1 MSRVLSK
8 PRGVA
13 SDAIMRRALW
23 CLLVLAGVA
32 LLVFTSAPAGAA
44 SASIEEAYKRE
55 FAFLEAERHSLEQR
69 ISQLEKDHARQVAE
83 ARAALDALQG
93 QVMTKALTADSLQ
106 EALLNTERQA
116 DVAGEGAD
124 VVETLLTQV
133 EATLEKG
140 GVKLPELPAGDPYS
154 ARLEQLQRGFDA
166 ALPLLAKAGTVRRSA
181 SEYFSGSGEKISG
194 DVLYVGGVAAYGLA
208 QGGLGAL
215 APAGE
220 GRLKLWPQ
228 AGGVDTARVLSE
240 GGTPKQL
247 GLFLYESLDKG
258 VEQRHDKTVREV
270 VESGGEIGWVIVV
283 GGVLALLLVLAR
295 ALILLPNSVDAG
307 AVIERMRP
315 HLQNKQ
321 FGAALAIAEKTRGA
335 LGRVL
340 SATLRGIERP
350 REQLEDTIDEAVLH
364 ETPRLDR
371 FGNAIFVIAAVSPLL
386 GLLGTVTGMIATFDI
401 ITEFGTGNPKLL
413 SGGISIALVTTEL
426 GLIVAIPCLVLGNFL
441 GGWAEQL
448 KGDLDRA
455 SLRVVNLA
463 HGASMIERPS
473 AQPTGASGINDEA
486 LAPS

>member
-1 MSRVLSK
+1 MSRPLAKWPSAAA
-8 PRGVA
+8 RLGLA
-13 SDAIMRRALW
+13 
-23 CLLVLAGVA
+23 CLIALAGLSTLA
-32 LLVFTSAPAGAA
+32 PAPAGAA
-44 SASIEEAYKRE
+44 ANIEEAYKRE

-69 ISQLEKDHARQVAE
+69 ITQLEKDHARQVAE
-83 ARAALDALQG
+83 ARAALEALQG
-93 QVMTKALTADSLQ
+93 QVMTKALAADNLQ

-124 VVETLLTQV
+124 VMETLLTQV
-133 EATLEKG
+133 EATLDKG
-140 GVKLPELPAGDPYS
+140 GVKLPELPAGDAYG

-166 ALPLLAKAGTVRRSA
+166 ALPLLERAGTVRRSP
-181 SEYFSGSGEKISG
+181 SEYFSAGGEKISG
-194 DVLYVGGVAAYGLA
+194 DVLHVGAVAAYGLA
-208 QGGLGAL
+208 PGALGAL

-220 GRLKLWPQ
+220 GRLKLWPE
-228 AGGVDTARVLSE
+228 AGGTQTARAIAE

-258 VEQRHDKTVREV
+258 VEQRHEKTVREV
-270 VESGGEIGWVIVV
+270 IESGGEIGWVIVL
-283 GGVLALLLVLAR
+283 GGLLAAVLGLLR
-295 ALILLPNSVDAG
+295 ALILLPNAVDAS

-315 HLQNKQ
+315 HLVSKQ
-321 FGAALAIAEKTRGA
+321 FGAALAIADKTRGA

-340 SATLRGIERP
+340 AATLRGIERP

-413 SGGISIALVTTEL
+413 SSGISIALVTTEL
-426 GLIVAIPCLVLGNFL
+426 GLIVAIPCLVLGNLL

-448 KGDLDRA
+448 KSDLDRA

-463 HGASMIERPS
+463 HGASLIERP
-473 AQPTGASGINDEA
+473 GAEAPRASDLNDGA
-486 LAPS
+486 LATS